1 MKYHLLSSDKVI
13 LYIKGTQK
21 QKLFLTLKC
30 INIHATIKLNYECY
44 LQTTVNQIISVYLFT
59 YE

>member
-21 QKLFLTLKC
+21 QRLFLTLKC
-30 INIHATIKLNYECY
+30 INIHATIELNYECY
-44 LQTTVNQIISVYLFT
+44 LQTIINQIISVYLFT